1 MYRTNIACKSAGVF
15 HGNMVVSMRP
25 IPYALVPKAVQVT
38 GSMPKVHG
46 APVHIGDPKVI
57 GIHDLAK
64 PDFNDPGGRSTGVLA
79 VRCDTAG
86 CGHGIK
92 TELLYYACAGA
103 YACNGCQKY

>member
-1 MYRTNIACKSAGVF
+1 MEIWF
-15 HGNMVVSMRP
+15 VSMRP

-64 PDFNDPGGRSTGVLA
+64 PDFGDAVTIRREKYRCSGRA
-79 VRCDTAG
+79 V
-86 CGHGIK
+86 
-92 TELLYYACAGA
+92 
-103 YACNGCQKY
+103 